1 MRRVAITHVAQS
13 AGGESRE
20 SLMDFTYQ
28 VNREI
33 LDKAGLKRAD
43 VGCII
48 AGSADIFH
56 SGLSCANA
64 FDWDGIGAFLKEGS
78 RAEESAFSF
87 IYGCMR
93 ILSGQYD
100 TVLVTALVKGSENPD
115 NDPITSFYGDPFYLR
130 PLGMNES
137 AVAAMQMRQYMDR
150 YGIKEE
156 QCAAVAVKNL
166 GNALFNP
173 YAHKKRRVSLD
184 DVMGSER
191 VYDPL
196 KALECAPKSDGVVAV
211 LLASEEKAKK
221 LTGKPVWLSGYGC
234 SMDHFIPGDRDLLK
248 GELRKAAAKAYK
260 MAGIRDPLKRIDVAE
275 VCEPYAFQELLWCEQ
290 LGFCKEGE
298 GGNLIES
305 GMTGMDGSL
314 PVNPSGGVLATNPYP
329 ARGLYRI
336 AEAAL
341 QIKGQA
347 GEHQVPKKVKTA
359 LAHSTHGFGGQ
370 CHSVIILSAQATE

>member
-13 AGGESRE
+13 SGVESRE

-28 VNREI
+28 VNKEI
-33 LDKAGLKRAD
+33 LDKAGLKRTE

-78 RAEESAFSF
+78 RAEESAMSF

-93 ILSGQYD
+93 IMSGHYE

-130 PLGMNES
+130 PVGINES
-137 AVAAMQMRQYMDR
+137 VVAALQMRQYMER
-150 YGIKEE
+150 YGVTEQ
-156 QCAAVAVKNL
+156 QCAKVAVKNL
-166 GNALFNP
+166 NNALFNP
-173 YAHKKRRVSLD
+173 YAQVKRRVSLD
-184 DVMGSER
+184 DVMNSER
-191 VYDPL
+191 IYDPL

-211 LLASEEKAKK
+211 LLASESKAKK
-221 LTGKPVWLSGYGC
+221 LTPKPVWLSGYGC
-234 SMDHFIPGDRDLLK
+234 SMDHFNPGDRDLVNGQLK
-248 GELRKAAAKAYK
+248 TAAARAYK
-260 MAGIRDPLKRIDVAE
+260 MAGIRNPRKKIDVAE

-290 LGFCKEGE
+290 LGFCGE
-298 GGNLIES
+298 GKGGDLI
-305 GMTGMDGSL
+305 DGGETQIDGAL

-347 GEHQVPKKVKTA
+347 GEHQVDRKVKTA

-370 CHSVIILSAQATE
+370 CHSVVILSA

>member
-1 MRRVAITHVAQS
+1 MRSVAITHVAQS
-13 AGGESRE
+13 SGVESRE
-20 SLMDFTYQ
+20 SLMDFVYMI
-28 VNREI
+28 NREI
-33 LDKAGLKRAD
+33 LDKAGLQRED

-48 AGSADIFH
+48 SGSADIFH
-56 SGLSCANA
+56 SGISCANA

-93 ILSGQYD
+93 IMSGRYD

-115 NDPITSFYGDPFYLR
+115 NDSITSFYGDPFYLR
-130 PLGMNES
+130 PLGINES
-137 AVAAMQMRQYMDR
+137 AVAAMQMRQYMER
-150 YGIKEE
+150 HGVSEE
-156 QCAAVAVKNL
+156 QCAKVAVKNRN
-166 GNALFNP
+166 NALFNP
-173 YAHKKRRVSLD
+173 YAHLKRRVSLQ
-184 DVMGSER
+184 DVMASER

-211 LLASEEKAKK
+211 LLASEDKAKK
-221 LTGKPVWLSGYGC
+221 LTDKPVWLKGYGC
-234 SMDHFIPGDRDLLK
+234 SMDHFNPGDRNLIN
-248 GELRKAAAKAYK
+248 GELQNAAKRAYN
-260 MAGIRDPLKRIDVAE
+260 MAGIRDPKKKIDVAE
-275 VCEPYAFQELLWCEQ
+275 ICEPYAFQELLWCEQ
-290 LGFCKEGE
+290 LGLCDEGQ
-298 GGNLIES
+298 GGNMIDS
-305 GMTGMDGSL
+305 GVTQNGAL

-347 GEHQVPKKVKTA
+347 GEHQIGKKVRTA

-370 CHSVIILSAQATE
+370 CHSVVILSA

>member
-1 MRRVAITHVAQS
+1 MQRVAITHVAQS
-13 AGGESRE
+13 SGAESRE
-20 SLMDFTYQ
+20 SLMDFTYR

-33 LDKAGLKRAD
+33 LDKAGLKREE

-93 ILSGQYD
+93 ILSGRYD

-130 PLGMNES
+130 PVGINES
-137 AVAAMQMRQYMDR
+137 VVAALQMRQYLER
-150 YGIKEE
+150 YGVTEE
-156 QCAAVAVKNL
+156 QCAQVAVKNL

-173 YAHKKRRVSLD
+173 CADRKRRVSLE
-184 DVMGSER
+184 DVMNSER
-191 VYDPL
+191 LYDPL

-211 LLASEEKAKK
+211 LLASEKKAKK
-221 LTGKPVWLSGYGC
+221 LTKKPVWLKGYGS
-234 SMDHFIPGDRDLLK
+234 SMDHFHPGDRDLLA
-248 GELRKAAAKAYK
+248 GRLPEAAKRAYG
-260 MAGIRDPLKRIDVAE
+260 MAGIQNPRKEIDVAE

-290 LGFCKEGE
+290 LGFCGE
-298 GGNLIES
+298 GKGGTWIDS
-305 GMTGMDGSL
+305 GASGMDGAL
-314 PVNPSGGVLATNPYP
+314 PVNASGGVLATNPYP

-336 AEAAL
+336 VEAAL
-341 QIKGQA
+341 QLRGEA
-347 GEHQVPKKVKTA
+347 GEHQVGKKVRTA

-370 CHSVIILSAQATE
+370 CHSVVILSA

>member
-1 MRRVAITHVAQS
+1 MRKVAITHVAQS
-13 AGGESRE
+13 SGVESRE
-20 SLMDFTYQ
+20 SLMDFTYR
-28 VNREI
+28 VNKEI
-33 LDKAGLKRAD
+33 LDKAGLKRED

-48 AGSADIFH
+48 AGAADIFH

-78 RAEESAFSF
+78 RAEESAMSF

-93 ILSGQYD
+93 IMSGYYD

-130 PLGMNES
+130 PLGVNES
-137 AVAAMQMRQYMDR
+137 SVAALQMRQYMER
-150 YGIKEE
+150 YRVTEE
-156 QCAAVAVKNL
+156 QCAKVVVKNL
-166 GNALFNP
+166 GNALRNP
-173 YAHKKRRVSLD
+173 CADRKRRISIE
-184 DVMGSER
+184 DVMRSER

-211 LLASEEKAKK
+211 LLASESRAKK
-221 LTGKPVWLSGYGC
+221 LTKKPVWLAGYGC
-234 SMDHFIPGDRDLLK
+234 SMDHFNPGDRNLLN
-248 GELRKAAAKAYK
+248 GHLRIAAEKAYRA
-260 MAGIRDPLKRIDVAE
+260 AGIRDPRKRIHVAE

-290 LGFCKEGE
+290 LGFCNEGK
-298 GGNLIES
+298 GGHMIDS
-305 GMTGMDGSL
+305 GMTEMDGEL

-341 QIKGQA
+341 QVKGEA
-347 GEHQVPKKVKTA
+347 GEHQVGRKVKTA

-370 CHSVIILSAQATE
+370 CHSVVILSA

>member
-1 MRRVAITHVAQS
+1 MQRVAITHVAQS
-13 AGGESRE
+13 SGVESRE
-20 SLMDFTYQ
+20 SLMDFTYMI
-28 VNREI
+28 NKEI
-33 LDKAGLKRAD
+33 LDKAGLKRTE

-48 AGSADIFH
+48 AGAADVFH

-78 RAEESAFSF
+78 RAEESAMSF

-93 ILSGQYD
+93 IMSGHYD

-130 PLGMNES
+130 PVGINES
-137 AVAAMQMRQYMDR
+137 VVAAMQMRQYMER
-150 YGIKEE
+150 YGVTEQ
-156 QCAAVAVKNL
+156 QCAKVAVKNL
-166 GNALFNP
+166 NNALFNP
-173 YAHKKRRVSLD
+173 YAQIKRRVSLE
-184 DVMGSER
+184 DVMNSER
-191 VYDPL
+191 IYDPL
-196 KALECAPKSDGVVAV
+196 KALECAPKSDGVVSV
-211 LLASEEKAKK
+211 LLASESKAKK

-234 SMDHFIPGDRDLLK
+234 SMDHFNPGDRDLVDGQLK
-248 GELRKAAAKAYK
+248 TAAARAYK
-260 MAGIRDPLKRIDVAE
+260 MAGIRDPRKKIDVAE

-290 LGFCKEGE
+290 LGFCGE
-298 GGNLIES
+298 GKGGDLI
-305 GMTGMDGSL
+305 DGGETQIDGAL

-347 GEHQVPKKVKTA
+347 GEHQVDRKVKTA

-370 CHSVIILSAQATE
+370 CHSVVILSA

>member
-13 AGGESRE
+13 SGVESRE
-20 SLMDFTYQ
+20 SLMDFVYMI
-28 VNREI
+28 NKEI
-33 LDKAGLKRAD
+33 LDKAGLQRED

-48 AGSADIFH
+48 SGSADIFH
-56 SGLSCANA
+56 SGISCANA
-64 FDWDGIGAFLKEGS
+64 FDWDGLGAFLKEGS

-93 ILSGQYD
+93 IMSGRYD

-115 NDPITSFYGDPFYLR
+115 NDSITSFYGDPFYLR
-130 PLGMNES
+130 PLGINES
-137 AVAAMQMRQYMDR
+137 AVAAMQMRQYLEH
-150 YGIKEE
+150 YGVSEE
-156 QCAAVAVKNL
+156 QCAKVAVKNRN
-166 GNALFNP
+166 NALFNP
-173 YAHKKRRVSLD
+173 YAHLKRRVSLQ
-184 DVMGSER
+184 DVMASER

-211 LLASEEKAKK
+211 LLASEDKAKK
-221 LTGKPVWLSGYGC
+221 LTDKPVWLKGYGC
-234 SMDHFIPGDRDLLK
+234 SMDHFNPGDRNLIN
-248 GELRKAAAKAYK
+248 GELQNAAKRAYK
-260 MAGIRDPLKRIDVAE
+260 MAGIRDPKKKIDVAE

-290 LGFCKEGE
+290 LGLCDEGQ
-298 GGNLIES
+298 GGNMIDS
-305 GMTGMDGSL
+305 GVTQMNGAL

-347 GEHQVPKKVKTA
+347 GEHQIGKKVRTA
-359 LAHSTHGFGGQ
+359 LAHSAHGFGGQ
-370 CHSVIILSAQATE
+370 CHSVVILSA

>member
-1 MRRVAITHVAQS
+1 MRKVAITHVAQS
-13 AGGESRE
+13 SGVESRE
-20 SLMDFTYQ
+20 SLMDFTYR
-28 VNREI
+28 VNKEI
-33 LDKAGLKRAD
+33 LDKAGLKRED

-48 AGSADIFH
+48 AGAADIFH

-78 RAEESAFSF
+78 RAEESAMSF

-93 ILSGQYD
+93 IMSGYYD

-130 PLGMNES
+130 PLGVNES
-137 AVAAMQMRQYMDR
+137 SVAALQMRQYMER
-150 YGIKEE
+150 YRVTEE
-156 QCAAVAVKNL
+156 QCAKVVVKNL
-166 GNALFNP
+166 GNALRNP
-173 YAHKKRRVSLD
+173 CADRKRRISIE
-184 DVMGSER
+184 DVMRSER

-211 LLASEEKAKK
+211 LLASESRAKK
-221 LTGKPVWLSGYGC
+221 LTKKPVWLAGYGC
-234 SMDHFIPGDRDLLK
+234 SMDHFNPGDRNLLN
-248 GELRKAAAKAYK
+248 GHLRIAAEKAYRA
-260 MAGIRDPLKRIDVAE
+260 AGIRDPRKRIHVAE

-290 LGFCKEGE
+290 LGFCNEGK
-298 GGNLIES
+298 GGHMIDS
-305 GMTGMDGSL
+305 GMTEMDGEL

-341 QIKGQA
+341 QVKGEA
-347 GEHQVPKKVKTA
+347 GEHQVGRKVKTA

-370 CHSVIILSAQATE
+370 CHTVVILSA

>member
-1 MRRVAITHVAQS
+1 MQRVAITHVAQS
-13 AGGESRE
+13 SGMESKE
-20 SLMDFTYQ
+20 SLMDFTYR
-28 VNREI
+28 VNKEI
-33 LDKAGLKRAD
+33 LDKAGLKRRE
-43 VGCII
+43 VGCIV

-93 ILSGQYD
+93 ILSGRYE

-130 PLGMNES
+130 PVGVNES
-137 AVAAMQMRQYMDR
+137 VVAAMQMRQYLER
-150 YGIKEE
+150 YGVTEE
-156 QCAAVAVKNL
+156 QCAKVAVKNL

-173 YAHKKRRVSLD
+173 YADRKRRVSLE
-184 DVMGSER
+184 DVMASER

-211 LLASEEKAKK
+211 LLASEERAKTLSK
-221 LTGKPVWLSGYGC
+221 KPVWLSGYGC
-234 SMDHFIPGDRDLLK
+234 SMDHFHPGDRDLLK
-248 GELRKAAAKAYK
+248 GQLPAAAQRAYK
-260 MAGIRDPLKRIDVAE
+260 MAGIDDPGKQIDVAE
-275 VCEPYAFQELLWCEQ
+275 VCEPYAFQELLWCEH
-290 LGFCKEGE
+290 LGFCGE
-298 GGNLIES
+298 GQGGRWIDS
-305 GMTGMDGSL
+305 GMPLMDGAL

-341 QIKGQA
+341 QIKEEA
-347 GEHQVPKKVKTA
+347 GEHQVGKKVRTA

-370 CHSVIILSAQATE
+370 CHSVVILSA

>member
-13 AGGESRE
+13 SGAESRE

-28 VNREI
+28 INKEI
-33 LDKAGLKRAD
+33 LDKAGLKRED

-78 RAEESAFSF
+78 RAEESAMSF

-93 ILSGQYD
+93 ILSGHYD

-130 PLGMNES
+130 PVGINES
-137 AVAAMQMRQYMDR
+137 VVAAMQMRQYLER
-150 YGIKEE
+150 CKVTEE
-156 QCAAVAVKNL
+156 QCAKVAVKNL

-173 YAHKKRRVSLD
+173 YADIKRRVSLK
-184 DVMGSER
+184 DVMDSPR

-196 KALECAPKSDGVVAV
+196 KALECAPKSDGVVSV
-211 LLASEEKAKK
+211 LLASESRAKK
-221 LTGKPVWLSGYGC
+221 LTKKPVWFSGYGC
-234 SMDHFIPGDRDLLK
+234 SMDHFNPGDRDLLN
-248 GELRKAAAKAYK
+248 GQLRTAAAAAYR
-260 MAGIRDPLKRIDVAE
+260 MAGVRDPKKKIDVAE

-290 LGFCKEGE
+290 LGFCGEGE
-298 GGNLIES
+298 GGKLIDS
-305 GMTGMDGSL
+305 GATQMDGAL

-341 QIKGQA
+341 QIKGEA
-347 GEHQVPKKVKTA
+347 GEHQVGKKVRTA

-370 CHSVIILSAQATE
+370 CHSVVILSA

>member
-1 MRRVAITHVAQS
+1 MQRVAITHVAQS
-13 AGGESRE
+13 SGAESRE
-20 SLMDFTYQ
+20 SLMDFTYR
-28 VNREI
+28 VNREV
-33 LDKAGLKRAD
+33 LDKAGLQRED

-93 ILSGQYD
+93 ILSGRYD

-130 PLGMNES
+130 PTGINES
-137 AVAAMQMRQYMDR
+137 VVAAMQMRQYIER
-150 YGIKEE
+150 YSVTEE
-156 QCAAVAVKNL
+156 QCAQVAVKNL

-173 YAHKKRRVSLD
+173 CADRKRRVSIE
-184 DVMGSER
+184 DVMNSER
-191 VYDPL
+191 IYDPL

-211 LLASEEKAKK
+211 LLASEKRAKK
-221 LTGKPVWLSGYGC
+221 LTKKPVWLAGYGC
-234 SMDHFIPGDRDLLK
+234 SMDHFHPGDRDLLK
-248 GELRKAAAKAYK
+248 GRLPEAAKRAYG
-260 MAGIRDPLKRIDVAE
+260 MAGIAHPRKELDVAE

-290 LGFCKEGE
+290 LGFCGE
-298 GGNLIES
+298 GKGGKWIDS
-305 GMTGMDGSL
+305 GASRMDGDL

-341 QIKGQA
+341 QIKGEA
-347 GEHQVPKKVKTA
+347 GEHQVGKTVRKA

-370 CHSVIILSAQATE
+370 CQSVVILSA

>member
-13 AGGESRE
+13 SGAESRE

-28 VNREI
+28 INREI
-33 LDKAGLKRAD
+33 LDKAGLKRED

-78 RAEESAFSF
+78 RAEESAMSF

-93 ILSGQYD
+93 ILSGHYD
-100 TVLVTALVKGSENPD
+100 TVLVTALVKV
-115 NDPITSFYGDPFYLR
+115 T
-130 PLGMNES
+130 
-137 AVAAMQMRQYMDR
+137 
-150 YGIKEE
+150 EE
-156 QCAAVAVKNL
+156 QCAKVAVKNL
-166 GNALFNP
+166 ANALFNP
-173 YAHKKRRVSLD
+173 YADRKRRVSLK
-184 DVMGSER
+184 DVMSSER

-196 KALECAPKSDGVVAV
+196 KALECAPKSDGVVSV
-211 LLASEEKAKK
+211 LLASESRAKK
-221 LTGKPVWLSGYGC
+221 LTKKPVWFAGYGC
-234 SMDHFIPGDRDLLK
+234 SMDHFNPGDRDLLNGQLK
-248 GELRKAAAKAYK
+248 TAAAAAYK
-260 MAGIRDPLKRIDVAE
+260 MAGVRDPKKKIDVAE

-290 LGFCKEGE
+290 LGFCGE
-298 GGNLIES
+298 GGGGKLIDS
-305 GMTGMDGSL
+305 GATQMDGAL

-341 QIKGQA
+341 QIKGEA
-347 GEHQVPKKVKTA
+347 GEHQVGKKVKTA

-370 CHSVIILSAQATE
+370 CHSVVILSA